1 MAIVDLDRQ
10 QGFALLAEMTSTRNL
25 LAYGIRVIRTGV
37 FIDTTRDPILTMLS
51 IGVEKLYKLTL
62 GLIALDR
69 DHRWPTKTEMQKQ
82 GHKLV
87 PMHATVMNELRARTA
102 NKSEYVRG
110 LLAEVDN
117 DPVVVPIIEALDM
130 YGRMGRFYYLDELGD
145 APQPVSPDDAWQ
157 NIEQAALADPAVT
170 TLYQQATRDVGDNDA
185 WDEFIRALHERIAV
199 TVECLWIAVAV
210 CGRNRALGET
220 GGTFGFEV
228 HPDAVGR
235 Q

>member
-25 LAYGIRVIRTGV
+25 LAYGIRAIRTGA
-37 FIDTTRDPILTMLS
+37 FIDTARDPILTMLS

-62 GLIALDR
+62 GLITLDR
-69 DHRWPTKTEMQKQ
+69 DHKWPTKTEMQKQ

-87 PMHATVMNELRARTA
+87 AMHATVMNELRERTA
-102 NKSEYVRG
+102 DKSEYVRG

-117 DPVVVPIIEALDM
+117 DTVVRPIIEALDM

-145 APQPVSPDDAWQ
+145 AQQPVSPDDAWQ
-157 NIEQAALADPAVT
+157 NIEQAALADPAAA
-170 TLYQQATRDVGDNDA
+170 TLYQQATRDVGDSHA
-185 WDEFIRALHERIAV
+185 WDEFTRAFHERIAV
-199 TVECLWIAVAV
+199 AVERLWIAVAV
-210 CGRNRALGET
+210 CGRNHALGET

>member
-25 LAYGIRVIRTGV
+25 LAYGIRVVRTGA

-62 GLIALDR
+62 GLIALDC
-69 DHRWPTKTEMQKQ
+69 DHRWPTKSEMQKQ

-87 PMHATVMNELRARTA
+87 SMHVAVMNELRVRTA
-102 NKSEYVRG
+102 NKSQYVRE

-117 DPVVVPIIEALDM
+117 DPVVAPIIEALDM

-145 APQPVSPDDAWQ
+145 APQPVSPGDAWQ
-157 NIEQAALADPAVT
+157 NIEQAALADPAVA
-170 TLYQQATRDVGDNDA
+170 TLYEQAVKDVGDNEA
-185 WDEFIRALHERIAV
+185 WEKFIRALHGRIATAVERIWVA
-199 TVECLWIAVAV
+199 IAV
-210 CGRNRALGET
+210 CGRNHALGET
-220 GGTFGFEV
+220 GETFGFEV